1 MLPFASASGQRSGN
15 ASGATTA
22 GKQGNHAFDSQL
34 GASGGL
40 DNVLSNSQLD
50 KKNMQPAMKGVLD
63 YLINEFI
70 HDNDQGHLAI
80 KE

>member
-1 MLPFASASGQRSGN
+1 MLPFANIGGQRSG
-15 ASGATTA
+15 GATGGTVA
-22 GKQGNHAFDSQL
+22 EKQGNHAFDSQL

-40 DNVLSNSQLD
+40 DNVLNNGQLD
-50 KKNMQPAMKGVLD
+50 KNMQPAVKGVLD
-63 YLINEFI
+63 YLINQFI